1 MNAQEARRKT
11 EEAKI
16 RLRNQ
21 QYEEIK
27 KNINI
32 CADTGVSYY
41 VHSFK
46 IYEEVE
52 ANLKKEGYDII
63 HNIKVEW

>member
-1 MNAQEARRKT
+1 MNAQEARIKT

-27 KNINI
+27 KNIDI
-32 CADTGVSYY
+32 FAGEGVSYY
-41 VHSFK
+41 VHSCK

-52 ANLKKEGYDII
+52 SILKKEGYDIV
-63 HNIKVEW
+63 HNMKVEW